1 MQNQSDD
8 YFCVAP
14 WVHVCQNVGNRLK
27 PCCRFFDP
35 EEFDRESRPT
45 INEYFNGE
53 EMTKFRNKI
62 LNKEYVKGCSKCYN
76 EDKTGKISLRANL
89 NEQFKDVVDLN
100 KPKIHYLEIGTSNAC
115 NFKCITCASNYST
128 SWHEDDI
135 ELRQRKFFREEPKKN
150 KFVITDNEYLNVDL
164 TNLTRLKL
172 LGGEPFM
179 EPRNLQLFERL
190 DTLGLLENLTLELIT
205 NASILPTDQWLTY
218 LKKIKNIRLSISLDG
233 IEDVAEFVRYGTD
246 WKKLAKNTLWW
257 NQFCKEHNH
266 HMQFHY
272 VIHAF
277 NCFDISN
284 TLDWLNENHPD
295 ILLNF
300 DPLFGPKYLNIS
312 YLPDWWKE
320 EIANSIKY
328 IKRTSNKNYALSFL
342 NKNTYDKKICSD
354 MITYV
359 EHLEEMRNHKI
370 PSLYKLYLKK
380 LKDEL

>member
-14 WVHVCQNVGNRLK
+14 WVHVCQNVGGRLK

-45 INEYFNGE
+45 INEYFSGE
-53 EMTKFRNKI
+53 EMNNFRKKI

-89 NEQFKDVVDLN
+89 NEQFKDVVDLT

-164 TNLTRLKL
+164 SNLTRLKL

-190 DTLGLLENLTLELIT
+190 DALGLLENLTLELIT
-205 NASILPTDQWLTY
+205 NASILPTDAWLVY

-233 IEDVAEFVRYGTD
+233 IESVAEFVRYGTD
-246 WKKLAKNTLWW
+246 WKKLSKNTLWW
-257 NQFCKEHNH
+257 NQFCKEYNH

-272 VIHAF
+272 VIHAM
-277 NCFDISN
+277 NCFDIGN

-320 EIANSIKY
+320 EIANSMSY

-342 NKNTYDKKICSD
+342 NKNTYDKKVCKD
-354 MITYV
+354 MVTYV
-359 EHLEEMRNHKI
+359 ENLEEMRNHKI

-380 LKDEL
+380 LKDDL